1 MTMMAFTE
9 EQEQLAEVLREL
21 FSSTCAN
28 REGRLERDLDIARTQ
43 TVEALTAA
51 GMMGLPFPEELGGA
65 GAGLV
70 DTAML
75 FQEGG
80 RALCPSSV
88 YTTLFAGL
96 AIQRAAAVADLP
108 RWITQLA
115 SGEVVAT
122 VALWSP
128 DDARA
133 LASEISA
140 TEEPSGLTLRGTARF
155 VENAPIADLI
165 LVAAKTGDDAV
176 TLAIVRPGGDGA
188 RIEPVSAM
196 GRDPLGHLILDGYSV
211 PTEDQI
217 GTVPFETLRRISE
230 TVIALQCIE
239 MVGGATRVLDDTVAY
254 IKQREQFGRPIG
266 SFQAVQHIVAD
277 VRIAIDAAR
286 LTSWRAVRAAAIG
299 APAER
304 DVAIATY
311 QAGKAYPYA
320 TLQCHQLWG
329 GMGYIRESDLH
340 LWSERAKVTELR
352 GGSRLMAL
360 AWLGADQPA

>member
-21 FSSTCAN
+21 FSSTCAD
-28 REGRLERDLDIARTQ
+28 REGRLVRDLDAARTQ
-43 TVEALTAA
+43 TVQALTAA

-75 FQEGG
+75 FREGG

-96 AIQRAAAVADLP
+96 AIEHAASATDLP
-108 RWITQLA
+108 RWISQLA

-122 VALWSP
+122 IALWSP
-128 DDARA
+128 DDAHA
-133 LASEISA
+133 LASEITA
-140 TEEPSGLTLRGTARF
+140 TDGPPGLTLAGTARF

-165 LVAAKTGDDAV
+165 LVAARTDDDTV
-176 TLAIVRPGGDGA
+176 TLALVRPGGDKS
-188 RIEPVSAM
+188 RVEPVSAM
-196 GRDPLGHLILDGYSV
+196 GRDPLGHLILDAYPV
-211 PTEDQI
+211 PTEDRI
-217 GTVPFETLRRISE
+217 GTVTLDTLKRISE

-277 VRIAIDAAR
+277 VRIAIDVAR
-286 LTSWRAVRAAAIG
+286 LTAWHAIRAAASG

-304 DVAIATY
+304 DVAVAKY
-311 QAGKAYPYA
+311 QADKVYPYA

-352 GGSRLMAL
+352 GGSRVMTL
-360 AWLGADQPA
+360 AWLGADQTA